1 MSAAGGQAFSQGFCH
16 VDELAVMSPDR
27 GVFSANVYL
36 RVPPRG
42 AGGHLMIWPC
52 NYGTRWDFYRHAD
65 TLSKL
70 LQQDSAAQ
78 GELRARLEAAGLVPH
93 VLVPEVGELILICA
107 QRPHAVHG
115 FVDGDRVSMQSFITN
130 TGAGGLTLDS

>member
-1 MSAAGGQAFSQGFCH
+1 
-16 VDELAVMSPDR
+16 
-27 GVFSANVYL
+27 
-36 RVPPRG
+36 
-42 AGGHLMIWPC
+42 MIWPC

-130 TGAGGLTLDS
+130 TGAGGAHARLLMRGIRRGTSMNMAQCTPAIVLELACRSK